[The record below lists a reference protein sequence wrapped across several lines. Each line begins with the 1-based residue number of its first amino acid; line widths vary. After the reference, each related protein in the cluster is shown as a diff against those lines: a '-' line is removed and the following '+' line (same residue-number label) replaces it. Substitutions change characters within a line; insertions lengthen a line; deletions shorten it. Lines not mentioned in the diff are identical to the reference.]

1 MPACRRSV
9 SAPIRSNLVIA
20 LGDLSVRFPNTLEPW
35 TAKMYG
41 ILEDPH
47 EGAPG
52 TPFVLILGLISACTA
67 ASPAQCCTNR
77 HLGDD
82 ADADVD
88 AQDLEAATMQ
98 VFPAVSCPQL
108 CPHMSCIL
116 TRSLS
121 PRGLHNLPP
130 VMHV

>member
-41 ILEDPH
+41 MLEDPH

-52 TPFVLILGLISACTA
+52 TPFVLIWGPHQRVYSSFTGTVLHTQ
-67 ASPAQCCTNR
+67 ASGC
-77 HLGDD
+77 G
-82 ADADVD
+82 
-88 AQDLEAATMQ
+88 
-98 VFPAVSCPQL
+98 
-108 CPHMSCIL
+108 
-116 TRSLS
+116 
-121 PRGLHNLPP
+121 
-130 VMHV
+130 